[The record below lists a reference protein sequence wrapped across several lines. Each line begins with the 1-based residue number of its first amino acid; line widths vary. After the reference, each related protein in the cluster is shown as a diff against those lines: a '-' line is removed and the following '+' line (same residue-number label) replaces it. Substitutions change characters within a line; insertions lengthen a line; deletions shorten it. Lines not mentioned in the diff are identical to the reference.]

1 MKNLTKEEELILND
15 IKNYIKSVQT
25 DFNIALIDKAVDFM
39 LNVNKNKKRFSGEGY
54 SYHSLSV
61 AKIVAFELKL
71 DSASVISAIIH
82 DVMDEAEKD
91 YASLIDDIK
100 KIFGSEVATITEG
113 VFNLTRTKYKSKNE
127 KRAASF
133 RKMIQIST
141 LKDIRIIFIKL
152 ADRLHNM
159 RTLKF
164 LPKEKQKE
172 KALET
177 KELYAPI
184 AHKLG
189 LYNIKSELE
198 DLSFKFLDNENY
210 LKIAE
215 LLGEKKT
222 EREEFINSTIEE
234 LNSLLKKINI
244 KGRVL
249 GRAKHIFSI
258 YEKMK
263 KSNKTFDQLYDLT
276 AFRIIVEKVEEC
288 YLVMGVIHSNYKAL
302 PGRFKDYIS
311 LPKPNGYQSLHT
323 AVISPQGRTIEIQIR
338 TEEMNMV
345 AENGL
350 AAHWAYKEGSSKLS
364 VLKEQE
370 KINKLKK
377 IVKYWL
383 EEEYDNPQEATKS
396 LTDDLLEIEE
406 IYVFTPGGD
415 VIILPKGA
423 TLLDFAYHIH
433 TDLGNHCVGGTVN
446 GVIAP
451 LKHKLKS
458 GDIVS
463 VKKSSKQKPKVEWL
477 DFVVSY
483 RARNKISYFINK
495 EERDKAK
502 EKGRELLEKE
512 CSKLGLNF
520 NKLNKDD
527 RLEEKLK
534 NSKFS
539 SLSQFLILIGYGKL
553 DVKEAVLKIIP
564 EEKKESL
571 EKEKLKK
578 EEENRFSKFIKKFTK
593 SANVNT
599 KSGVIID
606 GIDNIQIRFAK
617 CCNPIP
623 NEEIIGYI
631 SIGMGVTI
639 HKKTCNNIKNFDK
652 DRFLDAYWAKSGYS
666 RPVIAVIR
674 VSNKVGILS
683 NITKVLSKMS
693 INIENIA
700 TNKDESGSAEILM
713 TLSIKDVKI
722 LKRIKNKISRIE
734 GVLGLDFKRS
744 INE

>member
-1 MKNLTKEEELILND
+1 MNKLTDKEQENILE
-15 IKNYIKSVQT
+15 IKNYIKNLQL
-25 DFNIALIDKAVDFM
+25 DFDLSLFDKSIEFM
-39 LNVNKNKKRFSGEGY
+39 REINENKKRLSGEY
-54 SYHSLSV
+54 YTFHSISV
-61 AKIVAFELKL
+61 ARIIAFELKL
-71 DSASVISAIIH
+71 DPVTVIAAILH
-82 DVMDEAEKD
+82 DVLDDENE
-91 YASLIDDIK
+91 YDDTLK
-100 KIFGSEVATITEG
+100 KIKDIFGDEVAEIVEG
-113 VFNLTRTKYKSKNE
+113 VFSLTKTKYKSKNE
-127 KRAASF
+127 QRAASF

-141 LKDIRIIFIKL
+141 LKNIKIIFVKL

-164 LPKEKQKE
+164 LPEDKQYE

-198 DLSFKFLDNENY
+198 DLSFKYLDNENY
-210 LKIAE
+210 LKIAK

-222 EREEFINSTIEE
+222 ERDEFIESTKKE
-234 LNSLLKKINI
+234 LTALLDKIKV

-258 YEKMK
+258 YEKMR
-263 KSNKTFDQLYDLT
+263 KSNKAFDQLYDLT
-276 AFRIIVEKVEEC
+276 AFRIIVDKVEEC

-323 AVISPQGRTIEIQIR
+323 AVISPNGRTIEIQIR
-338 TEEMNMV
+338 TEEMNMI

-350 AAHWAYKEGSSKLS
+350 AAHWAYKQGTNKSS
-364 VLKEQE
+364 VMKEQE

-383 EEEYDNPQEATKS
+383 EEEFENPQEATKS
-396 LTDDLLEIEE
+396 LTDDLIENEE

-451 LKHKLKS
+451 LKHVLKS

-463 VKKSSKQKPKVEWL
+463 VKKNSKQKPKVEWL

-483 RARNKISYFINK
+483 RARSKISYFINK
-495 EERDKAK
+495 EERDIAK

-512 CSKLGLNF
+512 CSKLGVNF
-520 NKLNKDD
+520 NKLNKDNK
-527 RLEEKLK
+527 LEEKLK

-539 SLSQFLILIGYGKL
+539 SLSQFLILVGYGKI
-553 DVKEAVLKIIP
+553 DVKDAVLKILP
-564 EEKKESL
+564 DDKKEEL
-571 EKEKLKK
+571 EKQKSKK
-578 EEENRFSKFIKKFTK
+578 EEENKFAKFIKKFTK
-593 SANVNT
+593 SASANT
-599 KSGVIID
+599 KSGVVID

-623 NEEIIGYI
+623 NEDIIGYI
-631 SIGMGVTI
+631 SMGMGVTI
-639 HKKTCNNIKNFDK
+639 HKKNCKNIKNFDK
-652 DRFLDAYWAKSGYS
+652 DRFLDAYWASSGYS

-674 VSNKVGILS
+674 VGNKVGILS
-683 NITKVLSKMS
+683 NITKILSKMN

-700 TNKDESGSAEILM
+700 TNKDENGAAEILM
-713 TLSIKDVKI
+713 TLSIKDVEI
-722 LKRIKNKISRIE
+722 LKKIKNKISRVD
-734 GVLGLDFKRS
+734 GVTGLEFKRS
-744 INE
+744 VNE